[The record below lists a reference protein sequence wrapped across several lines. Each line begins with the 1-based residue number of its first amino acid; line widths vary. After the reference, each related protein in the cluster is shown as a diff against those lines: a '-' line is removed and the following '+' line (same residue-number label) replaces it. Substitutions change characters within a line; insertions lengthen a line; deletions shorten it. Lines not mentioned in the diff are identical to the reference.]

1 MNNLDLGLIRN
12 SRTSALIDRQA
23 RIVWWCYPHFD
34 NNPLCCSLLQTDQ
47 SDSSPDAFGFIDLL
61 FPDSH
66 TVCQIYQRNS
76 AILQTRMKD
85 DAGNVVDVTD
95 FAPRF
100 YRHGRMFAPAMLVR
114 IIKRV
119 AGSPRIGLRLR
130 PALNYGA
137 NRAAHRSGA
146 HHTTFFGG
154 AQSMRVTTDAAVT
167 ALTDEKPFFLHD
179 SVTLLMGPD

>member
-1 MNNLDLGLIRN
+1 MKNLDLGLIGN

-34 NNPLCCSLLQTDQ
+34 SNPLCCSLLRTEPIDAA
-47 SDSSPDAFGFIDLL
+47 PEAFGFTDVL

-66 TVCQIYQRNS
+66 TVRQVYQRNS
-76 AILQTRMKD
+76 AILQTRMED
-85 DAGNVVDVTD
+85 STGNLIDIID

-119 AGSPRIGLRLR
+119 SGTVNRYDDDGDINTKLR
-130 PALNYGA
+130 PMIGA
-137 NRAAHRSGA
+137 GL
-146 HHTTFFGG
+146 G
-154 AQSMRVTTDAAVT
+154 
-167 ALTDEKPFFLHD
+167 
-179 SVTLLMGPD
+179 

>member
-1 MNNLDLGLIRN
+1 MKKLDLGLIGN

-34 NNPLCCSLLQTDQ
+34 SNPLCCSLLR
-47 SDSSPDAFGFIDLL
+47 PEPIDAAPETFGFTDIL

-66 TVCQIYQRNS
+66 TVRQVYQRNS
-76 AILQTRMKD
+76 AILQTRMED
-85 DAGNVVDVTD
+85 STGNLIDIID

-119 AGSPRIGLRLR
+119 SGRPRIGVRMR

-137 NRAAHRSGA
+137 DRAAVRCGA
-146 HHTTFFGG
+146 HHTTYYGG
-154 AQSMRVTTDAAVT
+154 GQSMRVTTDAAVT
-167 ALTDEKPFFLHD
+167 ALTEEKLFFFA
-179 SVTLLMGPD
+179 